1 MKPGVRRLIDDLRG
15 ARVLVIHPRDAEG
28 EALIDQLKR
37 IGCNVRGVWPPPAAI
52 PHDIDT
58 VFQLVDSTEDTTF
71 PASANDL
78 PLTLVA
84 IVDYENPTIL
94 KRLLDSNAHGVV
106 NKPIRSFG
114 ILSSLVLARSLRGY
128 TRRLE
133 GKVQKLEETLKAR
146 RDVDKAVRILVGLKK
161 IGEVEAYELIRQ
173 QATQKRLTMAEISVS
188 IINAQE
194 MLGGLGILDAP
205 AQTCPSSPAEQ
216 WRP

>member
-1 MKPGVRRLIDDLRG
+1 MKPGVRRLIEELRG

-37 IGCNVRGVWPPPAAI
+37 IGCNVHGVWPPPAAI
-52 PHDIDT
+52 PPDIDT
-58 VFQLVDSTEDTTF
+58 VFQFVEGSEEMAF
-71 PASANDL
+71 PACPNEHS
-78 PLTLVA
+78 PTLVA

-146 RDVDKAVRILVGLKK
+146 RDVDKAVKILVGLKNVS
-161 IGEVEAYELIRQ
+161 EFEAYELIRQ
-173 QATQKRLTMAEISVS
+173 QATQKRLAMADIAVS

-194 MLGGLGILDAP
+194 TLGGLGVLDAP
-205 AQTCPSSPAEQ
+205 AQ
-216 WRP
+216 R

>member
-1 MKPGVRRLIDDLRG
+1 MKPGVRRLIEDLRG
-15 ARVLVIHPRDAEG
+15 ARVLVIHPRDAES
-28 EALIDQLKR
+28 EALIDQLRR
-37 IGCNVRGVWPPPAAI
+37 IGCNVKGVWPPPLTI

-58 VFQLVDSTEDTTF
+58 VFQLVETSEDTVF
-71 PASANDL
+71 PTSSNEH

-146 RDVDKAVRILVGLKK
+146 RDVDKAVKILVTLKK
-161 IGEVEAYELIRQ
+161 IGEVEAYELIRT
-173 QATQKRLTMAEISVS
+173 QATQKRLSMAQIAATIIS
-188 IINAQE
+188 AQDV
-194 MLGGLGILDAP
+194 MAGLGLID
-205 AQTCPSSPAEQ
+205 QH
-216 WRP
+216 

>member
-1 MKPGVRRLIDDLRG
+1 MKPGVRRLIEELRG

-37 IGCNVRGVWPPPAAI
+37 IGCNVHGVWPPPAAI
-52 PHDIDT
+52 PPDIDT
-58 VFQLVDSTEDTTF
+58 VFQFVESSEETAF
-71 PASANDL
+71 PACSNEHS
-78 PLTLVA
+78 PTLVA

-146 RDVDKAVRILVGLKK
+146 RDVDKAVKILVGLKNVS
-161 IGEVEAYELIRQ
+161 EFEAYELIRQ
-173 QATQKRLTMAEISVS
+173 QATQKRLAMADIAVS
-188 IINAQE
+188 IISAQE
-194 MLGGLGILDAP
+194 TLGGLGILDAP
-205 AQTCPSSPAEQ
+205 AQ
-216 WRP
+216 R

>member
-1 MKPGVRRLIDDLRG
+1 MKPGVRRLIEDLRG
-15 ARVLVIHPRDAEG
+15 ARVLVIHPRDAES
-28 EALIDQLKR
+28 EALIDQLRR
-37 IGCNVRGVWPPPAAI
+37 IGCNVKGVWPPPLTI

-58 VFQLVDSTEDTTF
+58 VFQLVETSEDTVF
-71 PASANDL
+71 PTSSNDH

-146 RDVDKAVRILVGLKK
+146 RDVDKAVKILVGLKK
-161 IGEVEAYELIRQ
+161 VGEFEAYELIRQ
-173 QATQKRLTMAEISVS
+173 QATQRRVAMADIAVS

-194 MLGGLGILDAP
+194 TLGGFGVLDTNIGRRAG
-205 AQTCPSSPAEQ
+205 SSVEQ
-216 WRP
+216 

>member
-1 MKPGVRRLIDDLRG
+1 MKPGVRRLIEDLRG
-15 ARVLVIHPRDAEG
+15 ARVLVIHPRDAES
-28 EALIDQLKR
+28 EALIDQLRR
-37 IGCNVRGVWPPPAAI
+37 IGCNVKGVWPPPLTI

-58 VFQLVDSTEDTTF
+58 VFQLFETSEDTVF
-71 PASANDL
+71 PTSSNEH

-146 RDVDKAVRILVGLKK
+146 RDVDKAVKILVGLKK
-161 IGEVEAYELIRQ
+161 VSEFEAYELIRQ
-173 QATQKRLTMAEISVS
+173 QATQRRVAMADIAVS

-194 MLGGLGILDAP
+194 TLGGFGVLDTNIGRRAG
-205 AQTCPSSPAEQ
+205 SSVEQ
-216 WRP
+216 

>member
-1 MKPGVRRLIDDLRG
+1 MKPGVRRLIEDLRG
-15 ARVLVIHPRDAEG
+15 ARVLVIHPRDAES
-28 EALIDQLKR
+28 EALIDQLRR
-37 IGCNVRGVWPPPAAI
+37 IGCNVKGVWPPPLTI

-58 VFQLVDSTEDTTF
+58 VFQLVETSEDTVF
-71 PASANDL
+71 PTSSNEH

-146 RDVDKAVRILVGLKK
+146 RDVDKAVKILVGLKK
-161 IGEVEAYELIRQ
+161 VSEFEAYELIRQ
-173 QATQKRLTMAEISVS
+173 QATQRRVAMADIAVS

-194 MLGGLGILDAP
+194 TLGGFGVLDTNIGRRAG
-205 AQTCPSSPAEQ
+205 SSVEQ
-216 WRP
+216 

>member
-1 MKPGVRRLIDDLRG
+1 MKPGVRRLIEDLRG
-15 ARVLVIHPRDAEG
+15 ARVLVIHPRDAES
-28 EALIDQLKR
+28 EALIDQLRR
-37 IGCNVRGVWPPPAAI
+37 IGCNVKGVWPPPLTI

-58 VFQLVDSTEDTTF
+58 VFQLVETSEDTVF
-71 PASANDL
+71 PTSSNEH

-146 RDVDKAVRILVGLKK
+146 RDVDKAVKILVGLKK
-161 IGEVEAYELIRQ
+161 VGEFEAYELIRQ
-173 QATQKRLTMAEISVS
+173 QATQRRVAMADIAVS

-194 MLGGLGILDAP
+194 TLGGFGVLDANIGRRSG
-205 AQTCPSSPAEQ
+205 SSVEQ
-216 WRP
+216 

>member
-1 MKPGVRRLIDDLRG
+1 MKPGVRRLIEDLRG
-15 ARVLVIHPRDAEG
+15 ARVLVIHPRDAES
-28 EALIDQLKR
+28 EALIDQLRR
-37 IGCNVRGVWPPPAAI
+37 IGCNVKGVWPPPLTI

-58 VFQLVDSTEDTTF
+58 VFQLVETSEDTVF
-71 PASANDL
+71 PTSSNDH

-146 RDVDKAVRILVGLKK
+146 RDVDKAVKILVGLKK
-161 IGEVEAYELIRQ
+161 VSEFEAYELIRQ
-173 QATQKRLTMAEISVS
+173 QATQRRVAMADIAAS

-194 MLGGLGILDAP
+194 TLGGFGVLDANIGRR
-205 AQTCPSSPAEQ
+205 AGSSVEQ
-216 WRP
+216 

>member
-1 MKPGVRRLIDDLRG
+1 MKPGVRRLIEDLRG
-15 ARVLVIHPRDAEG
+15 ARVLVSHPRDAES
-28 EALIDQLKR
+28 EALIDQLRR
-37 IGCNVRGVWPPPAAI
+37 IGCNVKGVWPPPLTI

-58 VFQLVDSTEDTTF
+58 VFQLVETSEDTVF
-71 PASANDL
+71 PTSSNEH

-146 RDVDKAVRILVGLKK
+146 RDVDKAVKILVGLKK
-161 IGEVEAYELIRQ
+161 VSEFEAYELIRQ
-173 QATQKRLTMAEISVS
+173 QATQRRVAMADIAVS

-194 MLGGLGILDAP
+194 TLGGFGVLDANIGRR
-205 AQTCPSSPAEQ
+205 ASSSVEQ
-216 WRP
+216 

>member
-1 MKPGVRRLIDDLRG
+1 MKPGVRRLIDELRG

-52 PHDIDT
+52 PDDIDT
-58 VFQLVDSTEDTTF
+58 VFQFVDGSEQTVF
-71 PASANDL
+71 PASSNAHS
-78 PLTLVA
+78 PTLVA

-94 KRLLDSNAHGVV
+94 KQLLDSNAHGVV

-114 ILSSLVLARSLRGY
+114 ILSSLVLARSLHGY
-128 TRRLE
+128 TRRIE

-146 RDVDKAVRILVGLKK
+146 RDVDKAVKILVGLKK
-161 IGEVEAYELIRQ
+161 VSEFEAYELIRQ
-173 QATQKRLTMAEISVS
+173 QATQKRVAMADIAVS

-194 MLGGLGILDAP
+194 MLGGLGVLDTP
-205 AQTCPSSPAEQ
+205 AQ
-216 WRP
+216 R

>member
-1 MKPGVRRLIDDLRG
+1 MKPGVRRLIEELRG

-37 IGCNVRGVWPPPAAI
+37 IGCNVRGVWPPPATI
-52 PHDIDT
+52 PQDIDT
-58 VFQLVDSTEDTTF
+58 VFQFVEGSEETVF
-71 PASANDL
+71 PVASNEHE
-78 PLTLVA
+78 PTLVA

-133 GKVQKLEETLKAR
+133 GKVAKLEDTLKAR
-146 RDVDKAVRILVGLKK
+146 RDVDKAVKILVGLKK

-173 QATQKRLTMAEISVS
+173 QATQKRLTMAEIAVS

-194 MLGGLGILDAP
+194 MLGGLGVLDAP
-205 AQTCPSSPAEQ
+205 VP
-216 WRP
+216 R

>member
-1 MKPGVRRLIDDLRG
+1 MKPGVRRLIDELRG

-37 IGCNVRGVWPPPAAI
+37 IGCNVRGVWPPPAMI
-52 PHDIDT
+52 SQEIDT
-58 VFQLVDSTEDTTF
+58 VFQFVEGSEETVF
-71 PASANDL
+71 SATSNEHS
-78 PLTLVA
+78 PTLVA

-133 GKVQKLEETLKAR
+133 GKVAKLEETLKAR
-146 RDVDKAVRILVGLKK
+146 RDVDKAVKILVGLKK

-173 QATQKRLTMAEISVS
+173 QATQKRLTIAEIAVS

-194 MLGGLGILDAP
+194 MLGGLGVLDAP
-205 AQTCPSSPAEQ
+205 VP
-216 WRP
+216 R

>member
-1 MKPGVRRLIDDLRG
+1 MKPGVRRLLDDLRG
-15 ARVLVIHPRDAEG
+15 ARVLVIHPRDTEG

-37 IGCNVRGVWPPPAAI
+37 IGCTVRGVWPPPAAI

-58 VFQLVDSTEDTTF
+58 VFQLVESTEDVAF

-94 KRLLDSNAHGVV
+94 KKLLDSNAYGVV

-146 RDVDKAVRILVGLKK
+146 RDVDKAVKILVGLKQ

-194 MLGGLGILDAP
+194 MLGGLGILD
-205 AQTCPSSPAEQ
+205 SPCADALKLT
-216 WRP
+216 R

>member
-28 EALIDQLKR
+28 ETLSDQLRR
-37 IGCNVRGVWPPPAAI
+37 IGCNVRGAWPAPTAL

-58 VFQLVDSTEDTTF
+58 VFQLIDADTVF
-71 PASANDL
+71 PAASSEH
-78 PLTLVA
+78 PVTFIA
-84 IVDYENPTIL
+84 IMEYENPTIL
-94 KRLLDSNAHGVV
+94 RCLLDSNAHGVV

-114 ILSSLVLARSLRGY
+114 VLSSLVLARSLRGY

-146 RDVDKAVRILVGLKK
+146 REVDKAVKILVVLKQVTD
-161 IGEVEAYELIRQ
+161 IEAYELIRG
-173 QATQKRLTMAEISVS
+173 QATQKRMTMAEIASS

-194 MLGGLGILDAP
+194 MLGGLGLLA
-205 AQTCPSSPAEQ
+205 TRLPSDKSSSSEQ
-216 WRP
+216 

>member
-1 MKPGVRRLIDDLRG
+1 MKPGVRRLIEDLRG

-37 IGCNVRGVWPPPAAI
+37 IGCNVRGIWPPP
-52 PHDIDT
+52 PTVPEDIDT
-58 VFQLVDSTEDTTF
+58 VFQLVESSAD
-71 PASANDL
+71 PAFSPGSNEHA
-78 PLTLVA
+78 LTLIA
-84 IVDYENPTIL
+84 IVDYENPTVL

-114 ILSSLVLARSLRGY
+114 ILSSFVLARSLRGY

-146 RDVDKAVRILVGLKK
+146 RDVDKAVKILVGLKK

-173 QATQKRLTMAEISVS
+173 QATQKRLTMAEIAVS

-194 MLGGLGILDAP
+194 MLGGLGILDTPPQAR
-205 AQTCPSSPAEQ
+205 SGSPIEQ
-216 WRP
+216 